1 MSLTVCIRLNPAKLK
16 NPEIGLRHSV
26 PENIEEFS
34 NGQIKSDGFDYAQNS
49 EDMLIYMKADS
60 EAALKFVLE
69 VIEHTEVD
77 GNDLAPA
84 ATVTVIDANKSQRQI
99 FPMG

>member
-1 MSLTVCIRLNPAKLK
+1 MSLTICIRLNPAKLK
-16 NPEIGLRHSV
+16 NPEIGLRHSI
-26 PENIEEFS
+26 PETIEELS
-34 NGQIKSDGFDYAQNS
+34 SGQITSDGFDYIKDSQ
-49 EDMLIYMKADS
+49 DMLIYMKTDS
-60 EAALKFVLE
+60 ESTLKFVLE